1 MRNEEDLDQFG
12 TILAILSTN
21 NLLNFFF
28 IFRWWKGTAI
38 GEKLSFA
45 RDRIVEN
52 FIWTVG
58 TNFKPDF
65 EDFRMG
71 ITKLL
76 ALVTTVDDVY
86 DLYGTL
92 EELELFTEAIDR

>member
-1 MRNEEDLDQFG
+1 
-12 TILAILSTN
+12 LAILSTN

-28 IFRWWKGTAI
+28 IFRWWKETAI
-38 GEKLSFA
+38 VEKLSFA

-52 FIWTVG
+52 FVWNIG
-58 TNFKPDF
+58 ANFKPDF
-65 EDFRMG
+65 EQFRIGM
-71 ITKLL
+71 TKIN
-76 ALVTTVDDVY
+76 ALITTVDDVY